1 MQYHPFIPKRWS
13 SAAFLTWLKRVHAW
27 TGFWGAAFFLLLG
40 VSGVLLNHRQVMKIE
55 TGEPVEVS
63 SVRIAVLPG
72 TIPDADG
79 LGTWAKNSFD
89 LPGTPQ
95 PPRPAKDA
103 KGGKSSPQPSAA
115 FAGRTVQE
123 PEVWVRTFNLTNA
136 RATFEYVPGANFVT
150 AKRDAI
156 GVLGTI
162 KNLHKGVGLPV
173 AWVLLLDT
181 IAGALIMMSLT
192 GFLLWSRLHGSR
204 LLAGGLAGGAIFWG
218 LAAAVPAL
226 S

>member
-1 MQYHPFIPKRWS
+1 MHYHPFVPKRWS
-13 SAAFLTWLKRVHAW
+13 SAAFLKWLKRVHAW

-40 VSGVLLNHRQVMKIE
+40 VSGVLLNHRQVLKID
-55 TGEPVEVS
+55 TGEPVEVG
-63 SVRIAVLPG
+63 SVRVAILPG
-72 TIPDADG
+72 TIPDAET
-79 LGTWAKNSFD
+79 LGTWAKGTFD

-95 PPRPAKDA
+95 PPRSAS
-103 KGGKSSPQPSAA
+103 GKSPPQPPAA
-115 FAGRTVQE
+115 FAGRTIIE
-123 PEVWVRTFNLTNA
+123 PEIWVRTFNLTNG

-181 IAGALIMMSLT
+181 IAGALITMSVT

-204 LLAGGLAGGAIFWG
+204 LFAGGLAGGAIVWG
-218 LAAAVPAL
+218 LIAAIPAL
-226 S
+226 G